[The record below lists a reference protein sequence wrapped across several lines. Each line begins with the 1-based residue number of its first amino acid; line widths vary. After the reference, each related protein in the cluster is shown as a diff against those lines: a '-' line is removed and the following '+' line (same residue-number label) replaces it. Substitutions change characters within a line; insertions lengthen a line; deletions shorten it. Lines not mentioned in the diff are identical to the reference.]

1 MNIANILKNCPE
13 GIELYSSVCGEVIF
27 IRVCSNNNI
36 TVRESNGS
44 LRYFLPD
51 GKYTG
56 NGECVLFPS
65 KEQRDWNK
73 FIPDFEDGNII
84 IADLGNIAIFKDY
97 KGIDPNRMR
106 IYCQVDARGKFVPHE
121 MNVVC
126 EGWRLA
132 RYSEI
137 VAFEKKI
144 AEAGYS
150 WNGKEL
156 TRIPKFRAGDVITN
170 NCFTFKI
177 DIVDDKYY
185 YYRISHT
192 SGVLHKIPIEDQE
205 DWEKTKFFKVGD
217 VITDG
222 NNSMKITSIEE
233 DYYHGYNI
241 SHSNCT
247 CTFPLNCTHKYKLYK
262 FDPKTLKHYDK
273 VLVRQHKNK
282 IWYPTLVSYVSNS
295 GSVFVLDTDH
305 AVDQVIPYE
314 GNTHLIEKSDDPEEH
329 YISWQK

>member
-13 GIELYSSVCGEVIF
+13 GMELYSSVCGEVIF
-27 IRVCSNNNI
+27 IRVGSNNTI
-36 TVRESNGS
+36 TVRESNGA

-73 FIPDFEDGNII
+73 FIPNFEDGNII
-84 IADLGNIAIFKDY
+84 VADLGNIAIFRDY
-97 KGIDPNRMR
+97 KGTGHNRMR
-106 IYCQVDARGKFVPHE
+106 IYCQIDAAGRFIPYD
-121 MNVVC
+121 MNVIP

-132 RYSEI
+132 KYSEI

-156 TRIPKFRAGDVITN
+156 IQIPKFRAGDVITN
-170 NCFTFKI
+170 NCLTYKI
-177 DIVDDKYY
+177 DHVDDKYY
-185 YYRISHT
+185 YT
-192 SGVLHKIPIEDQE
+192 SCSECLAQRIPIEDQE
-205 DWEKTKFFKVGD
+205 DWEKTEFFKVGD

-222 NNSMKITSIEE
+222 NNSMKITHIKEG
-233 DYYHGYNI
+233 YYHGNNI
-241 SHSNCT
+241 RHGKNT

-273 VLVRQHKNK
+273 VLVRRAKGSM
-282 IWYPTLVSYVSNS
+282 WYPTLVSYVSES
-295 GSVFVLDTDH
+295 GRIFVLDTDD

-314 GNTHLIEKSDDPEEH
+314 GNKHLVEKTDDPEKH
-329 YISWQK
+329 FISW

>member
-13 GIELYSSVCGEVIF
+13 SIKLYSPVCGEVIF
-27 IRVCSNNNI
+27 IRVCSNNTI
-36 TVRESNGS
+36 TVRESNGT

-73 FIPDFEDGNII
+73 FIPDFKDGDII
-84 IADLGNIAIFKDY
+84 IADQGNIAIFRDY
-97 KGIDPNRMR
+97 KGIHPNRMR
-106 IYCQVDARGKFVPHE
+106 IYCQVDARGKFIPYD

-137 VAFEKKI
+137 TAFEEKI

-150 WNGKEL
+150 WNGKNL
-156 TRIPKFRAGDVITN
+156 TKIPIFKAGDVITN
-170 NCFTFKI
+170 NRLTYKI
-177 DIVDDKYY
+177 DHVDDKYY
-185 YYRISHT
+185 YT
-192 SGVLHKIPIEDQE
+192 SCCAALAQRIPIEDQE
-205 DWEKTKFFKVGD
+205 DWEKTEFFKVGD

-222 NNSMKITSIEE
+222 NISMKIVLITEGF
-233 DYYHGYNI
+233 YYGYDIRRGYDN
-241 SHSNCT
+241 
-247 CTFPLNCTHKYKLYK
+247 CTFPLNRTHKYKPYK

-273 VLVRQHKNK
+273 VLVRRHKDS

-295 GSVFVLDTDH
+295 GKVFVLDMDH
-305 AVDQVIPYE
+305 AVDQIIPYE
-314 GNTHLIEKSDDPEEH
+314 GNTHLVEKTDDPEEC

>member
-27 IRVCSNNNI
+27 IRVCSNNTI

-73 FIPDFEDGNII
+73 FIPDFKDGDII
-84 IADLGNIAIFKDY
+84 ITDLGNIAVFKDY

-106 IYCQVDARGKFVPHE
+106 IYCQVDAIGKFIPCE
-121 MNVVC
+121 MNVVR

-132 RYSEI
+132 EYSEI

-156 TRIPKFRAGDVITN
+156 QLELHHVDGNRNNHSLDNLMLLCPNCHSQTDTFRA
-170 NCFTFKI
+170 
-177 DIVDDKYY
+177 
-185 YYRISHT
+185 R
-192 SGVLHKIPIEDQE
+192 
-205 DWEKTKFFKVGD
+205 
-217 VITDG
+217 
-222 NNSMKITSIEE
+222 
-233 DYYHGYNI
+233 NI
-241 SHSNCT
+241 
-247 CTFPLNCTHKYKLYK
+247 K
-262 FDPKTLKHYDK
+262 
-273 VLVRQHKNK
+273 
-282 IWYPTLVSYVSNS
+282 
-295 GSVFVLDTDH
+295 
-305 AVDQVIPYE
+305 
-314 GNTHLIEKSDDPEEH
+314 
-329 YISWQK
+329 

>member
-27 IRVCSNNNI
+27 IRVYSNNNI

-73 FIPDFEDGNII
+73 FIPDFENGNII
-84 IADLGNIAIFKDY
+84 IADQGNIAIFRDY
-97 KGIDPNRMR
+97 RGAGHNRMR
-106 IYCQVDARGKFVPHE
+106 IYCQIDARGKFIPYD
-121 MNVVC
+121 MNVVR

-132 RYSEI
+132 KYSEI
-137 VAFEKKI
+137 VAFEEKI

-156 TRIPKFRAGDVITN
+156 IQIPKFKAGDVITN
-170 NCFTFKI
+170 NYLTHKI
-177 DIVDDKYY
+177 DRIDDKYY
-185 YYRISHT
+185 YFNISAC
-192 SGVLHKIPIEDQE
+192 SAQKIPIEDQE
-205 DWEKTKFFKVGD
+205 DWEKTEFFKVGD

-222 NNSMKITSIEE
+222 NNSMKITHIKEG
-233 DYYHGYNI
+233 YYYGNNIRSGYDN
-241 SHSNCT
+241 

-273 VLVRQHKNK
+273 VLVRREEGS

-295 GSVFVLDTDH
+295 GSVFVLDKDD

-314 GNTHLIEKSDDPEEH
+314 GNKHLVEKTDDPEEC
-329 YISWQK
+329 YISW